1 MKLAHLACLAVG
13 FLCLAGCP
21 RPSAEAPSTVRIASV
36 TIDSDATLW
45 ALGEDVR
52 GKVVAVSALVDD
64 ARYSPITNTWPAEVP
79 RVKGTSESLLA
90 LRPSVAFLAEWSDP
104 AGRTLLE
111 QSNIEV
117 VVLSG
122 YGGFEDYRA
131 RVRTIAAAV
140 DATPRGDAVIKAFN
154 EALQAARSDA
164 GNGLSI
170 VSYASGN
177 VAAAGTTFAD
187 EAEAAGFVNLPS
199 REGLNGH
206 PSVSLEQLVAWQP
219 AAIVIPCEDDCAQ
232 TEAAFAKQ
240 PGVDATPAAKQGR
253 IIALEGPLL
262 FATGPR
268 MVEVTRALAQ
278 RIEEASP

>member
-1 MKLAHLACLAVG
+1 MRTLALFVG
-13 FLCLAGCP
+13 LLGLAGCA
-21 RPSAEAPSTVRIASV
+21 RPNAETPSTVRIASV

-45 ALGEDVR
+45 ALGEQVR
-52 GKVVAVSALVDD
+52 GEVIAVSALVDD
-64 ARYSPITNTWPAEVP
+64 VRYSPIPNTWPASVP

-90 LRPSVAFLAEWSDP
+90 LQPSVAFLAEWSDP
-104 AGRTLLE
+104 AGRALLE

-131 RVRTIAAAV
+131 RVRTIAKAV
-140 DATPRGDAVIKAFN
+140 DAVPRGDALVEAFD
-154 EALQAARSDA
+154 ASLQAARSSA
-164 GNGLSI
+164 GAGLTI

-187 EAEAAGFVNLPS
+187 EAAAAGFVNLPS
-199 REGLNGH
+199 REGLEGH

-219 AAIVIPCEDDCAQ
+219 AAIVIPCEGDCGQ
-232 TEAAFAKQ
+232 TEATFAQQ
-240 PGVDATPAAKQGR
+240 PGVQATPAARQGR
-253 IIALEGPLL
+253 IIAIEGPLL

-268 MVEVTRALAQ
+268 MVEVTRALAT
-278 RIEEASP
+278 RIEESSP

>member
-1 MKLAHLACLAVG
+1 MRKAWLAVAMLG
-13 FLCLAGCP
+13 LTGCP
-21 RPSAEAPSTVRIASV
+21 RPSAEAPTEVRIASV

-45 ALGEDVR
+45 ALGDEVR
-52 GKVVAVSALVDD
+52 GRVVAVSALVDD
-64 ARYSPITNTWPAEVP
+64 ARYSPITHTWPASIP

-90 LRPSVAFLAEWSDP
+90 LQPSVAFLAEWSDP
-104 AGRTLLE
+104 AGRALLE

-122 YGGFEDYRA
+122 YGGFADYRA
-131 RVRTIAAAV
+131 RVASIAKAAGAV
-140 DATPRGDAVIKAFN
+140 PAGDALIKAFDVS
-154 EALQAARSDA
+154 LRTARSDA
-164 GNGLSI
+164 GAGLSI

-199 REGLNGH
+199 REGLEGH

-219 AAIVIPCEDDCAQ
+219 AAIVIPCEADCAQ
-232 TEAAFAKQ
+232 TEAAFAQ
-240 PGVDATPAAKQGR
+240 RPGVDATPAAKQGR
-253 IIALEGPLL
+253 IIAIEGPLL

-268 MVEVTRALAQ
+268 MLKVTRTLAT

>member
-1 MKLAHLACLAVG
+1 MRTAWFAVG
-13 FLCLAGCP
+13 LLSLAGCP
-21 RPSAEAPSTVRIASV
+21 RPSAQAPTAVRIASV

-45 ALGEDVR
+45 ALGEEVR

-64 ARYSPITNTWPAEVP
+64 ARYSPIPGTWPADIP

-90 LRPSVAFLAEWSDP
+90 LQPSVAFLAEWSDP
-104 AGRTLLE
+104 SGRALLA

-131 RVRTIAAAV
+131 RVAKIAQ
-140 DATPRGDAVIKAFN
+140 ATDAVSSGETLIEAFD
-154 EALQAARSDA
+154 ESLRAARSRA
-164 GNGLSI
+164 GAGLSI

-199 REGLNGH
+199 REGLEGH
-206 PSVSLEQLVAWQP
+206 PGVSLEQLVAWQP
-219 AAIVIPCEDDCAQ
+219 AVIVIPCEADCTQ
-232 TEAAFAKQ
+232 TEAAFAQQ
-240 PGVDATPAAKQGR
+240 PGVDATPAAKQDR
-253 IIALEGPLL
+253 IIAIEGPLL

-268 MVEVTRALAQ
+268 MLEVTRALTA
-278 RIEEASP
+278 RIEEASR